1 MKAYRVR
8 SILLAASVAAT
19 LTASGELAVSPSDL
33 KGPVATVDFDSPSR
47 SGITS
52 VTEWRLTERYTVSLT
67 GQGGPVS
74 LGVAPSGAWS
84 LGSNGDWAGTKTFAG
99 VDAGIA
105 ADGSVAG
112 MRFDV
117 GGAPVSGMGGM
128 FNYLPDITYG
138 GGLPYPLYLAAFG
151 VAGNLLEEHEVPLF
165 TPGALNAGLFYGINR
180 EIADIARLEVRGP
193 FVVADNLTVVVPE
206 PNAVLLALAGG
217 LLLRLANRRR
227 G

>member
-1 MKAYRVR
+1 
-8 SILLAASVAAT
+8 
-19 LTASGELAVSPSDL
+19 
-33 KGPVATVDFDSPSR
+33 
-47 SGITS
+47 
-52 VTEWRLTERYTVSLT
+52 
-67 GQGGPVS
+67 
-74 LGVAPSGAWS
+74 
-84 LGSNGDWAGTKTFAG
+84 
-99 VDAGIA
+99 
-105 ADGSVAG
+105 
-112 MRFDV
+112 
-117 GGAPVSGMGGM
+117 M